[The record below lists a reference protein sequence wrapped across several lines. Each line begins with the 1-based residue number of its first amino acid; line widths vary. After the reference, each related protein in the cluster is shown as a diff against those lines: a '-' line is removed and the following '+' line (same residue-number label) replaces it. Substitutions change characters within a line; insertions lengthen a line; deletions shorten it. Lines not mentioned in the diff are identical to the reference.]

1 MFLVHCL
8 QFCLFPPSFCAG
20 YRRMV
25 HILQRNGDESSLFF
39 KCLAAADPMMAAK
52 PKERVSDVV
61 HSSSVPEGHDE
72 REQEHVEAATICKHQ
87 AVTLPDCR
95 IKTAKLLL
103 DQKKKLSGVEAQ
115 WRFTENHQH
124 SVFIVLPV
132 VAARLPPPPHTHSP
146 AEHSSC
152 RPSPANL
159 LSSPSLSD
167 PCSHSHVPKLILG
180 IRDEMRHPEERIA
193 RRWRRNTSSP
203 ETHNNHQEIWQLL
216 RRTTSFGCQN
226 HRFD

>member
-103 DQKKKLSGVEAQ
+103 DQKKKKSCLELKHSG
-115 WRFTENHQH
+115 N
-124 SVFIVLPV
+124 SLKIISILY
-132 VAARLPPPPHTHSP
+132 
-146 AEHSSC
+146 
-152 RPSPANL
+152 
-159 LSSPSLSD
+159 SLSFQWWQRAFLHHLTRTLQQSTRAVVRR
-167 PCSHSHVPKLILG
+167 PQTCFLLLPFQIPVLIP
-180 IRDEMRHPEERIA
+180 MCP
-193 RRWRRNTSSP
+193 N
-203 ETHNNHQEIWQLL
+203 
-216 RRTTSFGCQN
+216 
-226 HRFD
+226 